1 MQVTM
6 PPDRGTDDRF
16 ARWAARPIQAM
27 LLRIGVFLLPI
38 AGSIVFV
45 HFASRVVAVPV
56 GSFVLFISWW
66 IAMTAAAT
74 IVLIAIDGVSR
85 RLLPLVA
92 LYKLS
97 LVFPDAAPSRFKVA
111 LRSNTVETLEEQVAQ
126 ARSKGVNST
135 PGEAAER
142 LLTLVSELNQ
152 HDRLT
157 RGHSDRVR
165 AYVQMIG
172 KEMRLPAHDLDL
184 LNWAAL
190 LHDVGKLRVPTE
202 ILTKPGEPDD
212 AEWAVLRRHPEFG
225 EELVAPLR
233 GWLGNWADAVGQHH
247 EKWDGTG
254 YPRRLGGEEIAV
266 AGRIVAVADVFDV
279 ITSAR
284 SYKES
289 FSSMVARNEI
299 ARGAGTQF
307 DPAVV
312 RAFLNVSLGRLRLVM
327 GPLSWLAHAPILG
340 RLPLTPAIGT
350 LSGSLATVAAAVT
363 TGLASPA
370 APVLATTFPPPR
382 ASLSQIDRVTNED
395 QSVFVGLGRARRG
408 RLPSSVRVTSSPDV
422 GRVAVMSGRSLGY
435 TPPPGYHGIARIGY
449 EACWSRHDCA
459 EGVVV
464 ITVRPVN
471 DPPVA
476 RADVAA
482 TRRGTP
488 VSIDVLSND
497 SDPDGDALTI
507 VRVSAVSAGRAS
519 IAGGRV
525 VWTPPPRFAGLAT
538 FRYTVSDDNGGRAL
552 ARVRVN
558 VSRSV
563 PPPPPPPA
571 VRTPVSTGGSQ
582 PPGPPPPM
590 PATSTESA
598 PANHPPVARDDVVS
612 VPEGGRLSL
621 AVLANDVE
629 PDGDRLTLSSVKTPA
644 RGRATSVGDRVQFVA
659 PTNYV
664 GRVRFSYTIA
674 DPQGATSSAF
684 VDVDVLLVNV
694 PPSFSAGADQAV
706 LEDAGPNTVDGWA
719 SWISAGSSSEFGQT
733 IVFDV
738 STTDSSLFAS
748 GGEPTVAPNGTLSF
762 RAAPDTNGKAN
773 VTIRAKDNGGTA
785 NGGVDT
791 SATRTFS
798 ITIIPVNDAPSFTA
812 GQDQSS
818 QEDSAPQS
826 VPRWASGISS
836 GPANESGQSVS
847 FVVSTGNPALFTGG
861 GQPAVSSSGTLT
873 YTAATNANGTAAVT
887 VRAKD
892 NGGTTNGGVDASAA
906 QTFTITVS
914 PVNDAPMFKAGVDQT
929 IPEDAGARS
938 VGGWASGISPGPP
951 NESDQSVSFVVSTS
965 NSALFTAGG
974 QPTVAPDGTLTFTSA
989 PNANGSATVTA
1000 RAKDTGGSADGGSD
1014 LGALQTFA
1022 ITVTPV
1028 NDPPVAV
1035 GDSATVSED
1044 DSAGVTFDV
1053 LDNDTDVDAGDVLS
1067 VSSFDGSTI
1076 TNGTLTASGGSFTYV
1091 PETGFVGSESFDY
1104 TASDGNGGSATATV
1118 TITVTAVQHAP
1129 VAGNDVY
1136 ATQQDTPLNISAP
1149 GVLANDGDQD
1159 GNTLTVQTTP
1169 VSGASNGTVSLAV
1182 DGSFTYTPNAGF
1194 TGSDSFTYRV
1204 DDGTGRSADGV
1215 VSINVSA
1222 AAPTSSTL
1230 YLQRSGPSADVWNM
1244 SPSHPPP
1251 AAQRSDRDSG
1261 GKPGLTIKNSDGE
1274 ETITEGA
1281 KYQTWIYTTPS
1292 PMLLAGPVTLDLWSS
1307 FGVFGTVKAGI
1318 IYSYLY
1324 DCTAGGLS
1332 CTRIASN
1339 TVFANPWNTS
1349 LIDWSYRSISIGNAN
1364 RTIPTGNE
1372 LRVRV
1377 QFQRGDLWVTT
1388 TAAYS
1393 SALVVTLG

>member
-1 MQVTM
+1 
-6 PPDRGTDDRF
+6 
-16 ARWAARPIQAM
+16 M
-27 LLRIGVFLLPI
+27 LLRAGVFVLPI
-38 AGSIVFV
+38 AGSIIFV
-45 HFASRVVAVPV
+45 HFASRVVAVPT
-56 GSFVLFISWW
+56 GSFLLFISWW
-66 IAMTAAAT
+66 VAMTAAAT
-74 IVLIAIDGVSR
+74 VVLMAIDRVSR

-111 LRSNTVETLEEQVAQ
+111 MRSNTVETLEEQVAQ
-126 ARSKGVNST
+126 ARSKGANST
-135 PGEAAER
+135 PDEAAER

-165 AYVQMIG
+165 AYAQMIG
-172 KEMRLPAHDLDL
+172 KEMHLGAHDRDL

-190 LHDVGKLRVPTE
+190 LHDVGKLRVPSE
-202 ILTKPGEPDD
+202 ILTKTGKPDD

-233 GWLGNWADAVGQHH
+233 GWLGEWADAVGQHH

-254 YPRRLGGEEIAV
+254 YPRGLAGDEIALP
-266 AGRIVAVADVFDV
+266 GRIVAVADVFDV

-284 SYKES
+284 SYKEP
-289 FSSMVARNEI
+289 FNSMVARNEI
-299 ARGAGTQF
+299 ANGAGTQF

-363 TGLASPA
+363 TGLASPP

-382 ASLSQIDRVTNED
+382 ASLAQIDRVTNED
-395 QSVFVGLGRARRG
+395 QSVSVGLGGARRG
-408 RLPSSVRVTSSPDV
+408 RRPSSVRVTSSPAV
-422 GRVAVMSGRSLGY
+422 GRVAVVSGRSLGY
-435 TPPPGYHGIARIGY
+435 TPPPDFHGIARIGY
-449 EACWSRHDCA
+449 EACWSPHDCA
-459 EGVVV
+459 DGVVV

-482 TRRGTP
+482 TRPGTP

-497 SDPDGDALTI
+497 SDPDGDPLTI
-507 VRVSAVSAGRAS
+507 VGVSAVSAGRES

-538 FRYTVSDDNGGRAL
+538 FGYTVSDGNGGRAL
-552 ARVRVN
+552 ARVRVT
-558 VSRSV
+558 VSRSAP

-571 VRTPVSTGGSQ
+571 VPPPVSTGGSN
-582 PPGPPPPM
+582 PAPSPPPTP
-590 PATSTESA
+590 PTSTGTV
-598 PANHPPVARDDVVS
+598 PGNHAPVARDDVVS
-612 VPEGGRLSL
+612 VPEGGTVTL
-621 AVLANDVE
+621 AVLADDVD
-629 PDGDRLTLSSVKTPA
+629 PDGDRLTLSSVTAPA
-644 RGRATSVGDRVQFVA
+644 RGRATRVGDRVQFVA
-659 PTNYV
+659 PADYV
-664 GRVRFSYTIA
+664 GRVRFSYTAA

-684 VDVDVLLVNV
+684 VDVNVLLVNV
-694 PPSFSAGADQAV
+694 PPSFSAGADQAM
-706 LEDAGPNTVDGWA
+706 LEDAGPQTVAGWA
-719 SWISAGSSSEFGQT
+719 SRISAGPSSEVGQT

-738 STTDSSLFAS
+738 STADSSLFAS

-762 RAAPDTNGKAN
+762 RPAPDAKGKTA
-773 VTIRAKDNGGTA
+773 VTIRATDNGGAA

-798 ITIIPVNDAPSFTA
+798 ITIIPVNDAPSFAA

-818 QEDSAPQS
+818 QEDSGRQS
-826 VPRWASGISS
+826 VPGWASGISG
-836 GPANESGQSVS
+836 GPPNESAQSVS
-847 FVVSTGNPALFTGG
+847 FVVSNGNPALFTGG

-873 YTAATNANGTAAVT
+873 YTAAANANGTATVT

-892 NGGTTNGGVDASAA
+892 NGGTTSGGVDTSAA

-914 PVNDAPMFKAGVDQT
+914 PVNDAPTFKAGADQT
-929 IPEDAGARS
+929 VPEDAGAWS
-938 VGGWASGISPGPP
+938 VVGWASGISPGPA
-951 NESDQSVSFVVSTS
+951 NESAQSVSFVFSTS
-965 NSALFTAGG
+965 NSTLFTAGG
-974 QPTVAPDGTLTFTSA
+974 QPAVAPDGTLTFTSA
-989 PNANGSATVTA
+989 PNANGSATVTV
-1000 RAKDTGGSADGGSD
+1000 RAKDTGGTANGGSD
-1014 LGALQTFA
+1014 TSPPQTFT

-1035 GDSATVSED
+1035 ADSATAAE
-1044 DSAGVTFDV
+1044 DSAGVTFNV
-1053 LDNDTDVDAGDVLS
+1053 LANDTDVDAGDVLS
-1067 VSSFDGSTI
+1067 VSSYDGSTI
-1076 TNGTLTASGGSFTYV
+1076 TNGALTANGGGSFTYV
-1091 PETGFVGSESFDY
+1091 PDPGFVGTESFDY
-1104 TASDGNGGSATATV
+1104 TASDGNGGSASATV

-1129 VAGNDVY
+1129 VAGNDAY
-1136 ATQQDTPLNISAP
+1136 ATPQDTPLNVSAP

-1159 GNTLTVQTTP
+1159 GNTLTVRTTP
-1169 VSGASNGTVSLAV
+1169 VSSPSNGALSLAV

-1194 TGSDSFTYRV
+1194 TGTDSFTYRV

-1215 VSINVSA
+1215 VTIGVSSA
-1222 AAPTSSTL
+1222 TPTSSTL
-1230 YLQRSGPSADVWNM
+1230 YLQRSGPSADVWDM
-1244 SPSHPPP
+1244 SVSLPPP
-1251 AAQRSDRDSG
+1251 AAQLADFDSD
-1261 GKPGLTIKNSDGE
+1261 GKPGLTIKNSDGK
-1274 ETITEGA
+1274 ETITEGD
-1281 KYQTWIYTTPS
+1281 KYQAWTYPTPA
-1292 PMLLAGPVTLDLWSS
+1292 PMILAGPVTLDLWSS
-1307 FGVFGTVKAGI
+1307 LGVFGTVKAGI
-1318 IYSYLY
+1318 IYTYLY
-1324 DCTAGGLS
+1324 DCSAGGLS
-1332 CTRIASN
+1332 CTKIASN

-1349 LIDWSYRSISIGNAN
+1349 LIDWSYRSISIGSVN

-1377 QFQRGDLWVTT
+1377 QFQQGDLWVTT
-1388 TAAYS
+1388 SATYS